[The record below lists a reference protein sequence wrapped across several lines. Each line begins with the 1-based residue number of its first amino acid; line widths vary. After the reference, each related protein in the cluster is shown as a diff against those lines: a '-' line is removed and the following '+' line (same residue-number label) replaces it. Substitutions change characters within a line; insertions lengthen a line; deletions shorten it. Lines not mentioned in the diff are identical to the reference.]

1 MSRDNQILQPQV
13 SMIYAG
19 DYVIELLINSRTVS
33 FSYDHR
39 WRDVAVTIQQCL
51 SNGWNNAAVTVAVK
65 SASRID
71 FIGSK
76 PSTTPWKQKET
87 EMKYDSKQTPDK
99 EYRFTAISNNA
110 KSMTYRGQR
119 QWFKSVED
127 TMRFCADVFEA
138 ERNSGNRFSLT
149 IVEAYIEVTPKPQI
163 QLDSTSFRE

>member
-1 MSRDNQILQPQV
+1 MSRDNLILQPQV

-39 WRDVAVTIQQCL
+39 WRDVATTIQQCL
-51 SNGWNNAAVTVAVK
+51 NNGWNNAAVTVAVK

-76 PSTTPWKQKET
+76 LFLPPWNQKET

-99 EYRFTAISNNA
+99 EYRFTAIATNA
-110 KSMTYRGQR
+110 KVMTYRGQR
-119 QWFKSVED
+119 QWFKTVDEAK
-127 TMRFCADVFEA
+127 RFCADVLEV
-138 ERNSGNRFSLT
+138 EHNNGRRFGLT
-149 IVEAYIEVTPKPQI
+149 IVEAVEEVTPKSQI
-163 QLDSTSFRE
+163 QLNSTSFRE